1 MQVQAGQIRI
11 VPVLQVLEAMSR
23 VQNYSYIFQFMMPQE
38 KDAVVMHSP
47 WHGPSRKFQ
56 LLGQQRCCTE
66 ARSLACLAHA
76 ALPAAQVDILLNNA
90 GLALGTAP
98 VQGTTSSDALG
109 MITTNCSAVVRA
121 APGRHSTLHAAHA

>member
-1 MQVQAGQIRI
+1 M
-11 VPVLQVLEAMSR
+11 
-23 VQNYSYIFQFMMPQE
+23 
-38 KDAVVMHSP
+38 VMHSS
-47 WHGPSRKFQ
+47 WHVLSRGVW
-56 LLGQQRCCTE
+56 LLGRRSCCTE
-66 ARSLACLAHA
+66 ALSLACLAHA

-121 APGRHSTLHAAHA
+121 AAHWQSTILFLCVPKDLLCL